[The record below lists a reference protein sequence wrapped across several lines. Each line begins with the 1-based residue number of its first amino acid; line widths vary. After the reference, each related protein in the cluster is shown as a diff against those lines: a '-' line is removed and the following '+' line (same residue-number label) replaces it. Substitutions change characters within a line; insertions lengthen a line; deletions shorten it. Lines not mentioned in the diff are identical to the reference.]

1 MIEFYPK
8 NILIKN
14 NTKIQNQ
21 FSNYLTQM
29 IIFQQTQISQLLQKV
44 KNLLKN
50 NQELEETNIFVS
62 INTTISE
69 NINKTINNISRKV
82 YNKDTTDCSFC
93 KKIAAYIDKDMKYYC
108 WFHRSQLEG
117 E

>member
-1 MIEFYPK
+1 M
-8 NILIKN
+8 IKN

-29 IIFQQTQISQLLQKV
+29 ILFQQTQISQLLQKV
-44 KNLLKN
+44 KNILKN
-50 NQELEETNIFVS
+50 NQELEEPNIFVS

-69 NINKTINNISRKV
+69 NINKSINNISRKV

-108 WFHRSQLEG
+108 WFHRSQLE
-117 E
+117 EE